1 MLVGENY
8 PNYIYII
15 FAKISKSVTNS
26 NKICNKSK
34 CLDGGKFIYA
44 EDCSMVLFTLVRTYA
59 TALCIVAVS

>member
-34 CLDGGKFIYA
+34 CLDEVNLY
-44 EDCSMVLFTLVRTYA
+44 MLRT
-59 TALCIVAVS
+59 VV

>member
-34 CLDGGKFIYA
+34 CLDEVNLYMLGTVVWDFLLSYFHLLQHFA
-44 EDCSMVLFTLVRTYA
+44 R
-59 TALCIVAVS
+59 

>member
-34 CLDGGKFIYA
+34 CLDEVNLY
-44 EDCSMVLFTLVRTYA
+44 MLRTVVWDFLLSYFHLLQHFA
-59 TALCIVAVS
+59 R